1 VAIFCF
7 SIGVSYSK
15 GVCQH
20 CGGHIEFPTE
30 GAGQTIP
37 CPHCQWNTVLTVSHA
52 PSVEVGGGPG
62 LRKRVFLGFGVAAAV
77 VAAAGVGVF
86 LWLKHTDVGTQ
97 PSEQNPGAITASGGT
112 APIPPAKPVPP
123 PDPWHGLKAG
133 KVSLEKPGDGR
144 LVYAVGTLR
153 NTSDHQRFGVKV
165 ELDVLDAQGDKLGS
179 ATDYTQV
186 MEPGKEWKFKALV
199 TDRNAA
205 TAKLIDIKEQD

>member
-1 VAIFCF
+1 
-7 SIGVSYSK
+7 VSYSK

-37 CPHCQWNTVLTVSHA
+37 CPHCQWNTVLTISLA
-52 PSVEVGGGPG
+52 PSVEVGGGAS
-62 LRKRVFLGFGVAAAV
+62 LRKRVFLGFGVAAVV
-77 VAAAGVGVF
+77 VAAAGVGVL
-86 LWLKHTDVGTQ
+86 LWLKHTAVETQ
-97 PSEQNPGAITASGGT
+97 SPEQNPGAITAPVGAT
-112 APIPPAKPVPP
+112 AIPPATPVPP

-144 LVYAVGTLR
+144 LVYAVGTVR
-153 NTSDHQRFGVKV
+153 NTSDRQRFGVKV

-199 TDRNAA
+199 TDRKAA
-205 TAKLIDIKEQD
+205 AAKLIDIKEQD